1 MSETHLSMH
10 VMIGSTTKAV
20 SLQRAIGGV
29 TLFQQHIC
37 QFGLLLPLTVGV
49 EATCRLLYYCCVP
62 SVVNWQTRSC
72 NKEIAIS
79 NSKQVSVISR
89 RDLQL

>member
-1 MSETHLSMH
+1 MDETHLSMH
-10 VMIGSTTKAV
+10 MKIGSTTKAV

-37 QFGLLLPLTVGV
+37 QFGLLLPLTFGV

-72 NKEIAIS
+72 SKEILIS
-79 NSKQVSVISR
+79 STKQFSVIR
-89 RDLQL
+89 GRDLQL